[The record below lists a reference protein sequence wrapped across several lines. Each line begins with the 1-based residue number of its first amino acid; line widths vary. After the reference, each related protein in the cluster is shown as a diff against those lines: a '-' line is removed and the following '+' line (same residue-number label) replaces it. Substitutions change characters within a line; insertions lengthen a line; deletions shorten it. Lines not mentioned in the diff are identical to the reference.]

1 MAYRLAPEAEAD
13 LQDIAFYVFHETGNI
28 EAADRVL
35 QLVAQRFDLL
45 ADHPRAGRARD
56 DLRPGIRV
64 FPVGSYLL
72 LYREAGPDVVIV
84 RVLHGSRDIEALF
97 DDE

>member
-13 LQDIAFYVFHETGNI
+13 LQDIAFYLFQETGNI
-28 EAADRVL
+28 EVADRVI

-45 ADHPRAGRARD
+45 AAHPRAGRSRA

-64 FPVGSYLL
+64 FPVGDYLL
-72 LYREAGPDVVIV
+72 LYREAVPGIVIV
-84 RVLHGSRDIEALF
+84 RVLHGSRDVEALF
-97 DDE
+97 HD

>member
-13 LQDIAFYVFHETGNI
+13 LQDIAFHLFQETGNI
-28 EAADRVL
+28 EVADRVI

-45 ADHPRAGRARD
+45 AGHPRAGRARD

-64 FPVGSYLL
+64 FPVGDYLL
-72 LYREAGPDVVIV
+72 LYREAGADVVIV
-84 RVLHGSRDIEALF
+84 RVLHGSRDVEALF
-97 DDE
+97 DE

>member
-13 LQDIAFYVFHETGNI
+13 LQDIAFYLFQETGNI
-28 EAADRVL
+28 EVADRVI

-64 FPVGSYLL
+64 FPVGDYLV

-84 RVLHGSRDIEALF
+84 RVLHGSRDVEALYG
-97 DDE
+97 E

>member
-13 LQDIAFYVFHETGNI
+13 LQDIAFYLFQETGNI
-28 EAADRVL
+28 EVADRVI
-35 QLVAQRFDLL
+35 QLVAERFDLL

-56 DLRPGIRV
+56 DLRPGMRL
-64 FPVGSYLL
+64 FPVGDYLL

-84 RVLHGSRDIEALF
+84 RVLHGSRDLEALF
-97 DDE
+97 DD